1 MPRPP
6 LVSHR
11 PGATDFGEKTW
22 ATTAWPNRYGE
33 STLQEGWHLPLEPGE
48 YYVESWTPDWAS
60 RSEENVIDV
69 EIDPARPLPER
80 LVLK

>member
-1 MPRPP
+1 MGNDC
-6 LVSHR
+6 LAESLKVLKEL
-11 PGATDFGEKTW
+11 GYQQIYAG
-22 ATTAWPNRYGE
+22 YGE
-33 STLQEGWHLPLEPGE
+33 STLQEEWHPPLEPGE

-60 RSEENVIDV
+60 RSEENVIHV